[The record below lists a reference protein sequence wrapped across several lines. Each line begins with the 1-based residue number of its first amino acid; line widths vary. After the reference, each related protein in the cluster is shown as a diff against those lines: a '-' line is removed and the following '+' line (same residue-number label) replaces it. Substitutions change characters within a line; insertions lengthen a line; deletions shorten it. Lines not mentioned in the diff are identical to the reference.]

1 MTPYLI
7 SFYFYYCMLTGM
19 PNPINTCAAGYFC
32 RRNATTSTPDQ
43 GEDANICPVGHYC
56 PQGTGEPNNCPL
68 GTFGNDTGNLYSLN
82 FIQNLYFVFLQFL
95 SAFVLCR
102 TSDCSTHN

>member
-1 MTPYLI
+1 MPY
-7 SFYFYYCMLTGM
+7 
-19 PNPINTCAAGYFC
+19 PINTCAAGYFC

-95 SAFVLCR
+95 LVFVL
-102 TSDCSTHN
+102 